1 MTTAISEERKD
12 LPEVSKRHLTF
23 PQPRFTEPQP
33 IIDATSDFEEMD
45 RGEGWGIDDEK
56 TYCRTEK

>member
-1 MTTAISEERKD
+1 MSVAISEEKKD
-12 LPEVSKRHLTF
+12 RSKLKKGPGNLPQE
-23 PQPRFTEPQP
+23 PYAEPQS
-33 IIDATSDFEEMD
+33 IIDATSDFEQMD